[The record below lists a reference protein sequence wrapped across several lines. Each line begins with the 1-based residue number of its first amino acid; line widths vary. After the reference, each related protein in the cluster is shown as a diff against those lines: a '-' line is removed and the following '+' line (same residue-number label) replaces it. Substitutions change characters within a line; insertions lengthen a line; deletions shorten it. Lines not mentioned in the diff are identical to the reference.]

1 MPVSGR
7 VEQTLIAGNRRR
19 GGHDQVRSVVD
30 GGLQLGSEFRRRV
43 TVAQQ
48 ADRGELVI
56 QRKSFGHD
64 RDVPPKGV
72 QRYMIPESSEAIR
85 GLYGSRQWSKRR
97 PTPINPGSYHTR
109 ARPSEDQVGKPA
121 SLRSGIRKNKRPP
134 DLNPEGACRCGA
146 PKDCDGSRGRRRLP
160 ATQWFRK
167 PNRPKSGWRASHGS
181 HGGTVVI
188 GSDWLEATTL
198 WDDGSTAAGSQ

>member
-1 MPVSGR
+1 MSVGQAVGLKNPANR
-7 VEQTLIAGNRRR
+7 LAQTLLTPVFCSDAT
-19 GGHDQVRSVVD
+19 HPPDSAVV
-30 GGLQLGSEFRRRV
+30 
-43 TVAQQ
+43 
-48 ADRGELVI
+48 
-56 QRKSFGHD
+56 
-64 RDVPPKGV
+64 
-72 QRYMIPESSEAIR
+72 
-85 GLYGSRQWSKRR
+85 KRR

-109 ARPSEDQVGKPA
+109 ARPSEGQVGKPA

-146 PKDCDGSRGRRRLP
+146 PKNCDGSRGRRRLP

-181 HGGTVVI
+181 HGGTVVT